1 MFRTRAPRRVAAA
14 LPFAALLAAAPFAFG
29 DDLPSLIDERDP
41 TRAEGL
47 REAIDV
53 PGDKPGAEVT
63 LPDTQQGLSR
73 ETPVTV
79 THVRFVG
86 GTVFP
91 LEELSADFQP
101 MIGEDVPLGEIA
113 DAVQR
118 ITARYQQAGYPLS
131 YAYMPGN
138 DLTDGTLVIVVV
150 EGYIARTEIEVDNEA
165 VAARIEALAEPLFA
179 ERPLTRASFE
189 RATLLMERIPG
200 AKFAMRAPVP
210 KTANGATT
218 LRVEEREIDRFSTGG
233 SLEGGDEDDYLLL
246 VNGAMRGFTPFAE
259 ELSAAA
265 ILPTGDDRYYAAEYA
280 QDIGTDGLRLRL
292 GVNRFEGESD
302 DTILLLGQN
311 IRVREDKIRTRF
323 SAGLSYPLILARQER
338 WMLET
343 RLQHH
348 DEDADYTYSLMGQ
361 PFAQATQQLRYTA
374 ADLSSAYQRVTM
386 TRLYEIRGEVRQGF
400 DPGNTNRNRITIGNT
415 VTDAPERTEFTRLAS
430 QGRWVEQFLPRWRI
444 TARADGFWSPDRLP
458 QPEQGNYGGR
468 RFARA
473 YPDGQGEGDYGYAG
487 DIELRYIQ
495 PLGFTWLTS
504 IEPYVLVDGAH
515 TGFNDLDLEHN
526 LASGVIGFD
535 ISNGKNYRLGLEYAY
550 PFGDEDIE
558 TGDRDG
564 RINVRV
570 SWNFSS

>member
-1 MFRTRAPRRVAAA
+1 MFTTRARLRAPAA
-14 LPFAALLAAAPFAFG
+14 LPFAALVLAAPFAFG

-79 THVRFVG
+79 AHVRFVG

-101 MIGEDVPLGEIA
+101 MIGQAVPLGEIA

-118 ITARYQQAGYPLS
+118 ITARYQKAGYPLS

-165 VAARIEALAEPLFA
+165 VAARIKALAEPLFE

-200 AKFAMRAPVP
+200 TKFAMRAPVP

-218 LRVEEREIDRFSTGG
+218 LRVEEREIERFSTGG
-233 SLEGGDEDDYLLL
+233 SLEGGDEDDYMML

-311 IRVREDKIRTRF
+311 IRVREDKVRTRF

-400 DPGNTNRNRITIGNT
+400 DPGNTNRNRIMIGTT
-415 VTDAPERTEFTRLAS
+415 VTDAPERTEFIRLAS

-458 QPEQGNYGGR
+458 QPERGNYGGR

-504 IEPYVLVDGAH
+504 IEPYILVDGAH

-535 ISNGKNYRLGLEYAY
+535 ISNGKNYRLGVEYAY

-564 RINVRV
+564 RINMRV
-570 SWNFSS
+570 SWNFKS